1 MNFLGTLRP
10 PALAYYRMD
19 RAHYGGFGMAYSV
32 TFKRGDQ
39 VLERYEFEVENPDD
53 IRAHVDEAH
62 IKFRKAH
69 PNISIFDGGVTVH
82 YDKD

>member
-1 MNFLGTLRP
+1 
-10 PALAYYRMD
+10 
-19 RAHYGGFGMAYSV
+19 MAYSV

-53 IRAHVDEAH
+53 IRTFIDEAH
-62 IKFRKAH
+62 DKFHKAH
-69 PNISIFDGGVTVH
+69 PGTSIFDCITVI

>member
-1 MNFLGTLRP
+1 
-10 PALAYYRMD
+10 
-19 RAHYGGFGMAYSV
+19 MAYSV

-62 IKFRKAH
+62 AKFRKAH
-69 PNISIFDGGVTVH
+69 PNISIFDGGIAVH
-82 YDKD
+82 YDKDRVSPESLRAKSAPPT